1 MAALE
6 TKPDATPESAI
17 AALFASVRA
26 ELPGGAWLQPLRIEA
41 MSRVQRDGLPHRRV
55 EAWKYTD
62 FRNKL
67 AAGPAL
73 ATPAEPMSPS
83 LFADLKAHRLHL
95 SGGKVVSAPATDDL
109 PDGVEVLSLAEA
121 LAMPSLW
128 LRQWLQPTTSAIE
141 NLNLAFA
148 SDGALIR
155 VGRGIQVIAP
165 VILRTTLGPG
175 MAYTRNVIAL
185 EQNAELTLIEIEDGQ
200 PETQGFASTVTAIML
215 EPGARLRHLR
225 LTASDGQSLVVRS
238 DNADLARDASYR
250 GIVVSSGAAL
260 ARQQSTARLTGT
272 GADYSLACAYAT
284 GEAEHTDFT
293 LDVTHEA
300 PHTVSRI
307 VAKGIAAGNGH
318 AVVQGKVTVKAEAQK
333 TDSHQLSRAL
343 LLSPHAEID
352 QKPELEIFADDVKC
366 GHGAAIGALDA
377 DQLFYLRSR
386 GIAEAE
392 ARNLLVAAFLGEV
405 TDRLPDPYR
414 APVEAWLTGRMA
426 KIGAAS

>member
-6 TKPDATPESAI
+6 TKPDATPEGAI
-17 AALFASVRA
+17 AALFASARA
-26 ELPGGAWLQPLRIEA
+26 NLPGGAWLQPLRAEA
-41 MSRVQRDGLPHRRV
+41 IARLQRDGLPHRRV

-67 AAGPAL
+67 APEIAL
-73 ATPAEPMSPS
+73 AASAEATPPN
-83 LFADLKAHRLHL
+83 LFADLKAHRVQL
-95 SGGKVVSAPATDDL
+95 SGGKVVSAPNTDDL

-121 LAMPSLW
+121 LTMPSLW
-128 LRQWLQPTTSAIE
+128 LRQWLQPTANAIE

-148 SDGALIR
+148 SDGTLIR
-155 VGRGIQVIAP
+155 VGRGIQVAAP

-175 MAYTRNVIAL
+175 MAHTRNVIAL
-185 EQNAELTLIEIEDGQ
+185 EENAELTLIEIDDGQ
-200 PETQGFASTVTAIML
+200 PATQGFMSTVAAITL

-225 LTASDGQSLVVRS
+225 VTASDAQSIVVRS
-238 DNADLARDASYR
+238 DNVDLARDASYR

-260 ARQQSTARLTGT
+260 ARQQSTARLSGT

-284 GEAEHTDFT
+284 GEGEHSDFT

-300 PHTVSRI
+300 PNTVSRI

-386 GIAEAE
+386 GIPETE

-414 APVEAWLTGRMA
+414 APVEAWLAGCMA